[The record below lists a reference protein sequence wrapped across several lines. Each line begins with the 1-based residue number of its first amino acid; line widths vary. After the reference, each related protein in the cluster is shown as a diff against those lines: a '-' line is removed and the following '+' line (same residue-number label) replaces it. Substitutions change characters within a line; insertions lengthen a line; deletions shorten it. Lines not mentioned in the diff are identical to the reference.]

1 MKIKDMSESDQAE
14 FHAVLAATE
23 AIDGISPN
31 LDILEEMPNP
41 LEVVRY
47 AYLRTCRIHD
57 VTPKDNMVGNELTAK
72 ESVDDGLFAHLDEE
86 FDPDDKEF
94 NSDGYQ

>member
-1 MKIKDMSESDQAE
+1 MKIKDMSDSDQAE
-14 FHAVLAATE
+14 FHAVLAATK

-31 LDILEEMPNP
+31 LDILEETPNP

-57 VTPKDNMVGNELTAK
+57 VKPQDNMVGHDLTAK
-72 ESVDDGLFAHLDEE
+72 ESVNGGLFAHLDEE
-86 FDPDDKEF
+86 FNPDDMK
-94 NSDGYQ
+94 